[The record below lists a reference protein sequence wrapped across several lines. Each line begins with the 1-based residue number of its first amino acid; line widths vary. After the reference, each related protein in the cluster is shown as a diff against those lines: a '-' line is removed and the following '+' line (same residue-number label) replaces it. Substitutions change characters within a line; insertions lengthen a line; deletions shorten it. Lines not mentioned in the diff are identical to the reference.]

1 MLFISR
7 SCNPKPA
14 ATKISGATSM
24 VCPAAVSP
32 MHSAQDMEEMAAG
45 CISTSG
51 TGGYTIDLEVED
63 VDV

>member
-1 MLFISR
+1 
-7 SCNPKPA
+7 
-14 ATKISGATSM
+14 M

-45 CISTSG
+45 CIRTSG
-51 TGGYTIDLEVED
+51 IGGYTIDLEVED